1 MINNNTIVTT
11 KKNTNLFEPNPFN
24 IFKLLEYYSDINPN
38 NAFIKMDNRPVL
50 DIVDVFNTND
60 DGTPIYTYNE
70 DDVMIRDKNICFTS
84 DDKVDMKVY
93 FIKGVHLAVP
103 RHKLDINDGAF
114 NAPVSYIKMNNSGSL
129 SYRYGIILIFVDVI
143 IEDFS
148 RLYTIVKPDN
158 MYEFIDNLTY
168 KDVIEVRNMS
178 RALRDMIFLI
188 EDLYE
193 ASYHFDIEIN
203 PETHEKTTI
212 SIDDIIAA
220 KFLLNFFSSYI
231 ETNPNFRDIIKS
243 AIGSVSMYDY
253 LERAFGE
260 EYDDT
265 SILEQNPED
274 LVPKQ
279 LIDAVYENIRPS
291 DSCTF
296 KDYEITTNLVT
307 DLIFDV
313 MDYDFFNKKYHDQ
326 IIVILK
332 YVKSKNILRYFYEY

>member
-1 MINNNTIVTT
+1 MINNNTIVTP

-50 DIVDVFNTND
+50 DIVDVFNIND

-70 DDVMIRDKNICFTS
+70 DEVLIRDKNICLTS

-103 RHKLDINDGAF
+103 RHKIGICGGGYG
-114 NAPVSYIKMNNSGSL
+114 APVSNIQMHNPGSL
-129 SYRYGIILIFVDVI
+129 SYRHGIILVFVDII
-143 IEDFS
+143 IEDFT

-158 MYEFIDNLTY
+158 MYEFIDNLKY

-178 RALRDMIFLI
+178 KALRDIISLI
-188 EDLYE
+188 ENLYE
-193 ASYHFDIEIN
+193 ASYEFDIEIN
-203 PETHEKTTI
+203 KETHEKT
-212 SIDDIIAA
+212 SIKVDDIIAA
-220 KFLLNFFSSYI
+220 KFLPNFFSSYI

-243 AIGSVSMYDY
+243 AIGSVSMYEY
-253 LERAFGE
+253 LARAFRE
-260 EYDDT
+260 EYDT
-265 SILEQNPED
+265 SILEQNPEE
-274 LVPKQ
+274 LVPKKI
-279 LIDAVYENIRPS
+279 IDYVYENTLS
-291 DSCTF
+291 TDSCTF
-296 KDYEITTNLVT
+296 KDYDTTTNLVT

-326 IIVILK
+326 IMAILK
-332 YVKSKNILRYFYEY
+332 HVKSKNILRYGCFY